1 MGRGRGRGRGRPAKI
16 PMPPSTTTQKSPPK
30 LNPEPSNASHEVTVE
45 DYVSSEDDESE
56 ETPIPSANL
65 PNCNVPEKPK
75 EETNENK
82 VPRKLWTDVISGNRK
97 PENGMALEFFAPKIV
112 EGKPIAEIKPE
123 DIIGEL
129 KYWESAL
136 IMYVIG
142 RDLSMNSVKQFM
154 EKNWSFVKLPD
165 LFYNDEGYFIM
176 RFHSSQDKDEILSK
190 GPYTIMNMTMLLRD
204 WSPEFNLKR
213 DMLRTIP
220 IWIKLPQLP
229 LYLWGAKTMG
239 KIGSILGKPIVT
251 DECTAQR
258 LRISYARMLVEI
270 DITQE
275 MPKEVTIADNE
286 GHELIQAVEYEWKPK
301 YCGKCKKF
309 GHVCEKPK
317 VRKEKVWVP
326 KPTLKSNEQEEG
338 GPSNKETQM
347 INTTNTEDLVSEWTT
362 VQKAGK
368 KTVTDTGTMQKAGKK
383 IIIDT
388 GTSELNCSNG
398 FGLLGVVNDSLVVQE
413 KVP

>member
-1 MGRGRGRGRGRPAKI
+1 
-16 PMPPSTTTQKSPPK
+16 
-30 LNPEPSNASHEVTVE
+30 
-45 DYVSSEDDESE
+45 
-56 ETPIPSANL
+56 
-65 PNCNVPEKPK
+65 
-75 EETNENK
+75 
-82 VPRKLWTDVISGNRK
+82 
-97 PENGMALEFFAPKIV
+97 
-112 EGKPIAEIKPE
+112 
-123 DIIGEL
+123 
-129 KYWESAL
+129 
-136 IMYVIG
+136 
-142 RDLSMNSVKQFM
+142 
-154 EKNWSFVKLPD
+154 
-165 LFYNDEGYFIM
+165 M

-383 IIIDT
+383 IITDT